1 MVKDQTVEYGSKVV
15 WRLITK
21 KESDMGV
28 FSKTCEYAMR
38 AVFYIAQKSHQGHK
52 TGIRE
57 IAQNIN
63 SPESFLA
70 KILQKLSREG
80 LISSAK
86 GPNGGF
92 YLDEKDL
99 NRPLADIVS
108 AIEGDDLFKGC
119 GMGLSYCSESNPCPL
134 HDEFKKVRN
143 QITIMLHQTTIGKF
157 NNELINGQLT
167 LNK

>member
-1 MVKDQTVEYGSKVV
+1 
-15 WRLITK
+15 
-21 KESDMGV
+21 MGV
-28 FSKTCEYAMR
+28 FSKTCEYAIR
-38 AVFYIAQKSHQGHK
+38 AVFYIAQKSHEGK
-52 TGIRE
+52 RSGIKE
-57 IAQNIN
+57 IANNIN
-63 SPESFLA
+63 SPEPFLA

-80 LISSAK
+80 LISSVK

-92 YLDEKDL
+92 YIDGKDL

-108 AIEGDDLFKGC
+108 AIEGENIFTGC

-134 HDEFKKVRN
+134 HEEFKKVRN

-157 NNELINGQLT
+157 NSELINGQLT